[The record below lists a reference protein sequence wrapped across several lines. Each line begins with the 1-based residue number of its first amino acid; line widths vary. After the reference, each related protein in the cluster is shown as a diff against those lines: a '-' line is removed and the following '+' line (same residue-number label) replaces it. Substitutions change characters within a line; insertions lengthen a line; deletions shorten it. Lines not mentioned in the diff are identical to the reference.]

1 MKKNLNIILFI
12 LLFIATRE
20 IVYFFYEDLNIT
32 NLIILDEVEYFKFS
46 IAIVTLSFL
55 SSFIFLVINFSF
67 SKIKVI
73 WKIATY
79 KISLL
84 VGLFLTNYAYTLFTK
99 KLFLTQIIMNFLIVV
114 ITFTITNFSLLH
126 FLTKKQVLKPNT

>member
-114 ITFTITNFSLLH
+114 ITFTITNFLLLH